1 MPRATRIGSVW
12 TFVIEANSNAAAT
25 TTGRRERQLQQKTV
39 YCNRNTLAN
48 RPAQA
53 QYTDSRLGA
62 FLAGT
67 PETAATAQ
75 AAPVAARFR
84 RCPLSKVARRSSPAL
99 KTTAMRRTT
108 KSP

>member
-75 AAPVAARFR
+75 AAKQVAFLDSNPATEPPHRRKPAVASCLWARNR
-84 RCPLSKVARRSSPAL
+84 
-99 KTTAMRRTT
+99 
-108 KSP
+108 